1 MKAILG
7 IKKGMTRVFAKDR
20 AVPVTFVDVAGCKI
34 ANVKEGKIE
43 LGLGTKKKS
52 TKAQLGQYKELGYV
66 PMYKWLVKG
75 ELEEGFKIGSDLV
88 AETFNEGDIVT
99 VTGVSKGKG
108 FAGVVKRHGFKGGP
122 RTHGQSDRLR
132 APGSIGAGADPGRVF
147 KGTRMGGRMGSER
160 VTLKNK
166 RVIGIKENHILISG
180 PIPGSNGDLVKIYI
194 EK

>member
-7 IKKGMTRVFAKDR
+7 IKKGMTRVFEKDR
-20 AVPVTFVDVAGCKI
+20 AIPVTFVDVAGCKI
-34 ANVKEGKIE
+34 ANVKGSKIE
-43 LGLGTKKKS
+43 LVLGSKKKG
-52 TKAQLGQYKELGYV
+52 TRAQLGQYKELGYV
-66 PMYKWLVKG
+66 PMHKWLVEG
-75 ELEEGFKIGSDLV
+75 ELPEGLKLGSDLV

-99 VTGVSKGKG
+99 VSGVSKGKG

-147 KGTRMGGRMGSER
+147 KGTRMGGRMGSDK
-160 VTLKNK
+160 VTIKNK
-166 RVIGIKENHILISG
+166 RIIGIKDNHILISG

>member
-7 IKKGMTRVFAKDR
+7 IKKGMTRVFEKDR
-20 AVPVTFVDVAGCKI
+20 ALPVTFVDVSGCKI
-34 ANVKEGKIE
+34 ANVK
-43 LGLGTKKKS
+43 GTKVEIALGSRKKGK
-52 TKAQLGQYKELGYV
+52 KAQLGQYKELGYV
-66 PMYKWLVKG
+66 PMHKWLVEG
-75 ELEEGFKIGSDLV
+75 QLPEGLEIGSDLV

-147 KGTRMGGRMGSER
+147 KGTRMGGRMGSDT
-160 VTLKNK
+160 VTIKNK
-166 RVIGIKENHILISG
+166 RIVGIKDNHILISG

-194 EK
+194 EE